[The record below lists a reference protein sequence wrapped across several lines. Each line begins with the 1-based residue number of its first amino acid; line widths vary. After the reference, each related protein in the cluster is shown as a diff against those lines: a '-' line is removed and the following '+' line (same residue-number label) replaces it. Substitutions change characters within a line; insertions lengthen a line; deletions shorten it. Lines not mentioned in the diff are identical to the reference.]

1 MLSMNLLIKEDKFIH
16 QIVNFLDRLI
26 SLLGISYSPV
36 ILFLLKIYHITC
48 IFTRT
53 ETNLIE
59 ADSSLFTANSM
70 IIENSG

>member
-1 MLSMNLLIKEDKFIH
+1 MNLLVKEDKFIRR
-16 QIVNFLDRLI
+16 IVNFLDRLI

-36 ILFLLKIYHITC
+36 ILLLLKIYHITC
-48 IFTRT
+48 TFART

-59 ADSSLFTANSM
+59 ADSSLPTPNSM

>member
-1 MLSMNLLIKEDKFIH
+1 MLSMNLLIKEDKFIR

-36 ILFLLKIYHITC
+36 ILFLLKIYHITYTS
-48 IFTRT
+48 TRT

-59 ADSSLFTANSM
+59 ADSSLLTANSM

>member
-1 MLSMNLLIKEDKFIH
+1 MNLLVKEDKFIR

-48 IFTRT
+48 TFART

-59 ADSSLFTANSM
+59 ADSSLLTPNSM